1 MASAATNG
9 KTNETSENIFLPKN
23 ISSDNN
29 ANPNNVSN
37 NMRSTGAIPKTK
49 INSFVDPYVQNNVDS
64 QTQENNCMKG
74 SSSKNISK
82 VSTNGFKSLTVNG
95 IHNGS
100 CNQFASYNPMPTKDQ
115 HIVNTLNRN
124 SPSDELHLDTTYFND
139 AEAGPSTSHGSN
151 NIQQH
156 SDLQQRLKDS
166 ESECSSDT
174 GNDDLSCSDECCI
187 YTYKGDMADLP
198 RSFLNMDMPDNND
211 AQDQSRAGS
220 RGSSPEMDFLE
231 MDFDPGP
238 SCDADSD
245 ESSINSDI
253 KSYDDLPEGEEY
265 ETNDENPLQPNS
277 DDPNINNSD
286 NAAAFYNSDLNEQ
299 SQKNNLS
306 QQNVIIVPNNEPE
319 MQNVVNNETKQ
330 LTNGTFLTINL
341 IDEPW
346 IPKIIYHRT
355 FCSSVL
361 RESKGLHSSS
371 GDLISPNDN
380 VIATTSTLDCRV
392 NTSSSLYHSTMEK
405 QLVLDKQPT
414 TADEEHVL
422 SVEKT
427 MIWSEQEAATTQI
440 TQIGTSACGATA
452 VLNVLLALGYPA
464 PTNDQLI
471 ESVTTRQRAN
481 SSPLVQYLKSR
492 SVAGSTHKDII
503 QGLNK
508 ITNGQ
513 VYARFFHM
521 YPERY
526 INLSQWLSYWIKKG
540 AIPIATLNL
549 QKGVKSGNAIP
560 DAWHHQMLFGVGP
573 HGIYL
578 TNPLER
584 VEEGILW
591 HHLSSESV
599 LLVRREDI
607 LSRWNSK
614 TNLRELMAIKGVQWH
629 KLNVLGQ
636 VANVVREHQRLVS
649 PQAVSRTHVSIPAAY
664 SAGIT
669 LAMNISNPAC
679 ELLKHYPEL
688 PLLSTLP

>member
-1 MASAATNG
+1 MASATTNG
-9 KTNETSENIFLPKN
+9 KTNETSENLFLPKN
-23 ISSDNN
+23 SSSDNN
-29 ANPNNVSN
+29 ANPNIVSN

-49 INSFVDPYVQNNVDS
+49 SNSANMQNGIASEIRVKLNNNVHDNSLKSEVNGACSQFVDPYVQNIVDS
-64 QTQENNCMKG
+64 QIPEKNCVKG
-74 SSSKNISK
+74 SSSKSLSK
-82 VSTNGFKSLTVNG
+82 ASTVTNGFKNSSVNG

-100 CNQFASYNPMPTKDQ
+100 CNQFTLYNQVAAKDQ
-115 HIVNTLNRN
+115 RIVNTLNRN
-124 SPSDELHLDTTYFND
+124 SRSDELHLDTTYFND

-151 NIQQH
+151 NIEQQH
-156 SDLQQRLKDS
+156 GGLQQRLKDS

-198 RSFLNMDMPDNND
+198 RSFLNLDMPDNND
-211 AQDQSRAGS
+211 TQDQSRAGS

-253 KSYDDLPEGEEY
+253 KSFDNLPESEEF
-265 ETNDENPLQPNS
+265 EANDENPHHPNN

-286 NAAAFYNSDLNEQ
+286 NAAAYCDSDLDEQ

-306 QQNVIIVPNNEPE
+306 QQNAIIASNNEPE
-319 MQNVVNNETKQ
+319 MQNVLNDETKQ
-330 LTNGTFLTINL
+330 LTNGTFLAINL

-346 IPKIIYHRT
+346 IPKLVFHRT
-355 FCSSVL
+355 FCSAVL

-371 GDLISPNDN
+371 GDLVSPNEN
-380 VIATTSTLDCRV
+380 VLPSTSTLDCRV

-414 TADEEHVL
+414 TADVEHEL
-422 SVEKT
+422 SIEKT
-427 MIWSEQEAATTQI
+427 MIWSEQEAATKQI

-452 VLNVLLALGYPA
+452 VLNVLLALGHKA

-471 ESVTTRQRAN
+471 ESVTTRLRAN

-508 ITNGQ
+508 ISNGQ

-549 QKGVKSGNAIP
+549 QKGVKPGNSIP

-584 VEEGILW
+584 IEEGILW
-591 HHLSSESV
+591 HQLSSESV

-607 LSRWNSK
+607 VSRWNSK
-614 TNLRELMAIKGVQWH
+614 TNLRELMAIKDVRWH
-629 KLNVLGQ
+629 KLNVLGK
-636 VANVVREHQRLVS
+636 VICNV
-649 PQAVSRTHVSIPAAY
+649 
-664 SAGIT
+664 
-669 LAMNISNPAC
+669 
-679 ELLKHYPEL
+679 
-688 PLLSTLP
+688 